1 MKYLEDLGP
10 YPFPVSIPWLG
21 ASQPGAH
28 WPDTPQPPDPDL
40 AVEVYQAD
48 EQILKFLPVRWCRWD
63 RSVFFLFID
72 IKNVPRNARQL
83 SLYLY
88 YTRARLGKR
97 FKNPAPAAVEGY
109 QEWRYLYSEVGT
121 TNEA

>member
-1 MKYLEDLGP
+1 MYRAGEL
-10 YPFPVSIPWLG
+10 
-21 ASQPGAH
+21 
-28 WPDTPQPPDPDL
+28 
-40 AVEVYQAD
+40 
-48 EQILKFLPVRWCRWD
+48 ILKFLSVRWCRWG

-72 IKNVPRNARQL
+72 IKNVPRNARHL

-88 YTRARLGKR
+88 YTRAWLGNRL
-97 FKNPAPAAVEGY
+97 KNPAPAAVEVY